1 MQRLWG
7 REEHENRR
15 SQKRTVGQGDSGVGR
30 MVGTVAGPVMPGM
43 DGKDTPPPRSPTHP
57 TLRLIPGLHPRGCK
71 PFTCI
76 DFRLT
81 DLQSVHACLFL
92 IITSLNS
99 MHLLLA
105 VRGLP
110 CCSGFSPVA
119 ELGLLLALAFP
130 VRGRCSRVQA
140 LRRLRCPGPRA
151 QAQAL
156 WALGLVALPRVASSQ
171 IRDGTCVS

>member
-1 MQRLWG
+1 
-7 REEHENRR
+7 
-15 SQKRTVGQGDSGVGR
+15 
-30 MVGTVAGPVMPGM
+30 
-43 DGKDTPPPRSPTHP
+43 
-57 TLRLIPGLHPRGCK
+57 
-71 PFTCI
+71 
-76 DFRLT
+76 
-81 DLQSVHACLFL
+81 
-92 IITSLNS
+92 

-119 ELGLLLALAFP
+119 ELGLLAAAFL
-130 VRGRCSRVQA
+130 VRGRRSGVQA